1 MATDHKY
8 PLIKETNDTQY
19 VPLCLLT
26 ALWRKTLGWTYRETR
41 MKKVSAFVWRNGNV
55 ISAEKFARE
64 NTQCRNA
71 SPAIQLRPIKTGKE
85 RMRAN
90 VIGASRSERGAA
102 ESLRL
107 KHMMAQIS
115 HKPAP

>member
-1 MATDHKY
+1 VSF
-8 PLIKETNDTQY
+8 N
-19 VPLCLLT
+19 C
-26 ALWRKTLGWTYRETR
+26 ALAENTWLDVSRDSDEKGERIRLAERKCDQR
-41 MKKVSAFVWRNGNV
+41 K
-55 ISAEKFARE
+55 KFARE

-90 VIGASRSERGAA
+90 VIGASWSERGAA

>member
-1 MATDHKY
+1 MK
-8 PLIKETNDTQY
+8 KET
-19 VPLCLLT
+19 
-26 ALWRKTLGWTYRETR
+26 
-41 MKKVSAFVWRNGNV
+41 AFAWRNGNV
-55 ISAEKFARE
+55 SARE
-64 NTQCRNA
+64 NTQRRKA

-102 ESLRL
+102 ESLHL

-115 HKPAP
+115 HKPAS